1 MKANLHH
8 PPELPD
14 VLAEFLNADRDRL
27 NGWRRFASFLGREP
41 EADDFNRE
49 LLYRFHEW
57 LEVSGYAAGTINGTL
72 VTVRKAWRVAHAA
85 GLAGQPPALGTSH
98 SRRPEAT
105 QLEAAPPR
113 QTDRR
118 AGRRAPNAR
127 PGQHPC

>member
-49 LLYRFHEW
+49 SLYRFHEW
-57 LEVSGYAAGTINGTL
+57 LDVSGYAVGTINGTL

-98 SRRPEAT
+98 SRRPAKRNSRPHHP
-105 QLEAAPPR
+105 AKR
-113 QTDRR
+113 DRA
-118 AGRRAPNAR
+118 AGRRPPDAQ